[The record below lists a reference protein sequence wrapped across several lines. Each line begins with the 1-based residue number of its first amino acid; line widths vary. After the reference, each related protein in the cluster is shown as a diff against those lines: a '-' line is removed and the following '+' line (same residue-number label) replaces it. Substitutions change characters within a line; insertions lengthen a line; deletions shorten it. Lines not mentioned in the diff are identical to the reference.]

1 MQALLRIAG
10 YDSFE
15 QVAVGGMAVVFK
27 ARRLSV
33 KKTVAIKVL
42 LPHLAAD
49 SRFIARFQQE
59 AEAAARIQHD
69 NIVNVIDSGKSD
81 GAYYIVMEYYD
92 GLTVEELLNMHPHLP
107 LDIALS
113 IVLNVCYGLEAA
125 HAQNLVHRDIKPAN
139 IIFTRQGG
147 IKIADFG
154 LAKAVDKLN
163 LMTHAGKVVGTPAY
177 MSPEQT
183 RGEAVGTASD
193 IFSLGVV
200 AYEMLASKRPF
211 EGASYSEI
219 VDRIQNLEPTT
230 LASFNPLV
238 EDPLEHIVRRMLAK
252 PLSSRYEHASEIVM
266 DLEEGM
272 DKQGL
277 RRDRRSLAEYFKDP
291 EGYTRTTNDAMLA
304 RLAQEA
310 PRGVDKHRNLGIRHY
325 RKILHLNPDDDVAR
339 TMLEKYGEQAP
350 AGAGA
355 RARAPDTPRRAAAS
369 PALDKNA
376 DYRVILEA
384 IDRTV
389 ESPES
394 FALKLSMRLKSPV
407 TRIGQLVSRAP
418 CAVAQRLPY
427 KKARWLQTVIEE
439 LGGTARLEMV
449 ADAVPVE
456 EQPAS
461 SESRE
466 IAKPLERRSPTGPIV
481 CPRCGWEEEADAR
494 FCSLCLQQFN
504 KTDKIDA
511 MNFGSGGF
519 ANPDLNPHSDAKP
532 ASPSA
537 RAERVVGGTPWLASR
552 RNRIVVGAAGVGV
565 VLLLVILLA
574 R

>member
-1 MQALLRIAG
+1 MQAVLRIAG

-49 SRFIARFQQE
+49 ARFIARFQQE

-92 GLTVEELLNMHPHLP
+92 GLTVEELLNTQPQLP

-113 IVLNVCYGLEAA
+113 VVLNVCYGLEAA

-139 IIFTRQGG
+139 VIFTRQGG
-147 IKIADFG
+147 IKVADFG

-200 AYEMLASKRPF
+200 TYEMLASKRPF

-219 VDRIQNLEPTT
+219 VDRIQNLEPTALT
-230 LASFNPLV
+230 SFNPLV
-238 EDPLEHIVRRMLAK
+238 EEPLEHIVRRMLAK

-266 DLEEGM
+266 DLEEAM

-277 RRDRRSLAEYFKDP
+277 RRDRRSLAEFFKDP
-291 EGYTRTTNDAMLA
+291 AGYTRTTNDAMLA
-304 RLAQEA
+304 RLAQET
-310 PRGVDKHRNLGIRHY
+310 PRGVDKNRNLGVRHY
-325 RKILHLNPDDDVAR
+325 RKILHLNPDDDTAR
-339 TMLEKYGEQAP
+339 AMLEKYGELSP
-350 AGAGA
+350 GGGGE
-355 RARAPDTPRRAAAS
+355 RARTPGTPKRVSVS

-376 DYRVILEA
+376 DYRVILET
-384 IDRTV
+384 IDRSV
-389 ESPES
+389 ETPES

-427 KKARWLQTVIEE
+427 KKARWLQSVIEE

-449 ADAVPVE
+449 TDAAPAE
-456 EQPAS
+456 EQPTPSA
-461 SESRE
+461 SRE
-466 IAKPLERRSPTGPIV
+466 ISKPLERRSPTGAIV

-504 KTDKIDA
+504 KTDKIDVP
-511 MNFGSGGF
+511 NFATGGF
-519 ANPDLNPHSDAKP
+519 DDPELNPHSDARP
-532 ASPSA
+532 AGASA
-537 RAERVVGGTPWLASR
+537 QAARNPLPPGLKRNLVLAGALAGIAVVA
-552 RNRIVVGAAGVGV
+552 
-565 VLLLVILLA
+565 LLVFLLA